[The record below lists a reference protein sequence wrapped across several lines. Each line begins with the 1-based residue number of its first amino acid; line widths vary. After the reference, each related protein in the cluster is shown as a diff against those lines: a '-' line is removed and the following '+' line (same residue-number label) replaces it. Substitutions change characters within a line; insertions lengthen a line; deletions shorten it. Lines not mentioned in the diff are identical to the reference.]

1 MYTGNEPGLSL
12 RNSNDCPFL
21 CLPPGALAVSKILS
35 PLECIRPQV
44 HWKNDNILLEAGNL
58 THSRA
63 LAGDE
68 KKTVH
73 TYTICLIRCSSV
85 LNIICNFFIL
95 E

>member
-68 KKTVH
+68 KKNGTH
-73 TYTICLIRCSSV
+73 IHNLSDTLLFSIEYHL
-85 LNIICNFFIL
+85 
-95 E
+95 

>member
-21 CLPPGALAVSKILS
+21 CLPPGALAVLKTVS

-44 HWKNDNILLEAGNL
+44 HWKNDNILLETGNL

-68 KKTVH
+68 KRNCTH
-73 TYTICLIRCSSV
+73 IHNLSDMLLFSIEYHL
-85 LNIICNFFIL
+85 
-95 E
+95 